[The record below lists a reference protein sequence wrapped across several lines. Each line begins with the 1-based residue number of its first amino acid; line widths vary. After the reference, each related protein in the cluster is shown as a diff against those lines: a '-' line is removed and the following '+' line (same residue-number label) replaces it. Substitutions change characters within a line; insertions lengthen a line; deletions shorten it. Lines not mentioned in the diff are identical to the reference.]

1 MTIPNLKRIK
11 VHSIPELTAWL
22 AKQPRDAQSVML
34 VTYTDTSHDKYVSH
48 EQLRDAITAHG
59 WATGFRYTLNGN
71 FLGHVIS
78 KP

>member
-22 AKQPRDAQSVML
+22 AKQPSDAQSVML
-34 VTYTDTSHDKYVSH
+34 VTYTDATHDKYVSR
-48 EQLRDAITAHG
+48 EQLHDAIIAHG
-59 WATGFRYTLNGN
+59 WAAGFRYTLNGN
-71 FLGHVIS
+71 LVGQVIS